1 MTGEDLELTP
11 EQHMLFYKL
20 EKTKNEF
27 HSTTRQ
33 RQEQAAKRF
42 PPIMGFDIMNVSP
55 MIKTIYFVTVFA
67 LFSFGILYGLKKL
80 EKKKVNRDKKQK

>member
-1 MTGEDLELTP
+1 MELTP

-33 RQEQAAKRF
+33 KQEQAAKRF
-42 PPIMGFDIMNVSP
+42 PQIMGFDIMNVSP
-55 MIKTIYFVTVFA
+55 MIKTIYFVVVFA
-67 LFSFGILYGLKKL
+67 LFSFGILYALKKL
-80 EKKKVNRDKKQK
+80 EKKKVNNKKDKTKK